1 MEIDLFSITIV
12 IIAFSFFIV
21 PIVIDKMKKKEPTEE
36 QE

>member
-1 MEIDLFSITIV
+1 MEIDIFSIVIV

-21 PIVIDKMKKKEPTEE
+21 PIIIDKMKKKEPTDE